1 MLPAPKGPQPLD
13 RVSPMQHRFE
23 AMALLIHIRHS
34 MLSYSTENP
43 ICRRPR
49 LQANNRELC
58 HCRLL
63 RATNEMLRL
72 NSGDDIAPGQV
83 LARAAGSTRL
93 DGAAREA
100 DSSVMSANVT
110 PVTDTTLTICN

>member
-1 MLPAPKGPQPLD
+1 MLPAADGPQPLD
-13 RVSPMQHRFE
+13 RVLPMQHRFE
-23 AMALLIHIRHS
+23 AMALSFYIRQP
-34 MLSYSTENP
+34 MLSYASDP
-43 ICRRPR
+43 VRPRPR

-93 DGAAREA
+93 DGAAREG